1 MPVRIN
7 KRYGD
12 EELEHLTFL
21 KWEKWPNRDVFVPLS
36 NFWYIV
42 CLVPYPVNYEDFLLG
57 SHYGVFNGAG
67 ASAQSR
73 VPGFPDNGSL
83 ATVRF
88 YPNPATSFITFE
100 DFSKKYD
107 KNYTIQL
114 FNFLG
119 KKVYEFNLGDQ
130 KNIVNLSD
138 FFRGI
143 YIFQLETQR
152 AKLLKAESFR

>member
-1 MPVRIN
+1 MRIL
-7 KRYGD
+7 YIT
-12 EELEHLTFL
+12 LLM
-21 KWEKWPNRDVFVPLS
+21 VF
-36 NFWYIV
+36 FIA
-42 CLVPYPVNYEDFLLG
+42 
-57 SHYGVFNGAG
+57 AG

-73 VPGFPDNGSL
+73 LPGFPDNAAI

-88 YPNPATSFITFE
+88 YPNPANSFITFE

-107 KNYTIQL
+107 KNYSIQL

-119 KKVYEFNLGDQ
+119 KKVYEFNLADQ

-143 YIFQLETQR
+143 YIFQLR
-152 AKLLKAESFR
+152 DPSGKIVESGKFQVNK

>member
-1 MPVRIN
+1 M
-7 KRYGD
+7 
-12 EELEHLTFL
+12 
-21 KWEKWPNRDVFVPLS
+21 VFFS
-36 NFWYIV
+36 A
-42 CLVPYPVNYEDFLLG
+42 
-57 SHYGVFNGAG
+57 AG

-73 VPGFPDNGSL
+73 LTPFPDNGTA

-107 KNYTIQL
+107 KNFTIQL

-119 KKVYEFNLGDQ
+119 KKVQEFTLADQ

-138 FFRGI
+138 YFRGI
-143 YIFQLETQR
+143 YIYQLRDPNGKIVESGKFQVN
-152 AKLLKAESFR
+152 K